1 MKKFNLR
8 EVKVSFKLCD
18 VTIDQMAK
26 EPDILIDVYGVDP
39 IAAFNLGFAERHLLL
54 EALRKAT
61 KGKLERDF

>member
-1 MKKFNLR
+1 MKKFELR
-8 EVKVSFKLCD
+8 KVKVPFSYCTL
-18 VTIDQMAK
+18 TIDQMAK

-54 EALRKAT
+54 KALRKAT